1 MAMTN
6 HIALDP
12 QRSVV
17 VEACAGS
24 GKTWLLVSRIVR
36 LLLDGAQPSQILAI
50 TFTRKAAQ
58 EMQARLQLWLRDLAM
73 GDDAS
78 VRKFFAERGVDKL
91 SEAQLQRA
99 RSLYSSVLL
108 AQPGITISTFHGWFM
123 QVMQRAPLNADV
135 MQGMS
140 LLERAGSEQ
149 EEAWEELLEQMR
161 KQPDGVEAQHMQ
173 WLFAEYGLF
182 NTRKLLFNFLAK
194 RAEWWAFT
202 SHLPSPASGI
212 TSDLAALPPSRMASS
227 STRGTGGEGADAL
240 KSVLEGLR
248 AYLDVELEFDAEED
262 WGMCGISE
270 ESLFAF
276 MHHLGRNGTEA
287 QKANA
292 SELERAWTDA
302 APGERFNVIWPL
314 LFTLKN
320 EPRKF
325 KPTKH
330 QDADIFTRALSLLH
344 ANLQMVRDIIAD
356 QQAYRLNEAVLHCG
370 VAFLDRYQ
378 ALKAQKQQMDF
389 SDLEWQLCRLLQQS
403 EHAETMQYKLD
414 SRYRHVLLD
423 EFQDTN
429 PLQWQILRAWFDASV
444 AVDSQPTVFVVGDP
458 KQSIYRFRRADAR
471 LFGVAREYLKEHFA
485 AHELHNNHTR
495 RNAPAV
501 LAAVNAV
508 FADHP
513 EGFVDFEPHTAEH
526 TDLPGFVMVLPLAVA
541 EQGKEE
547 AAEDAPLVLRDP
559 LTTPRDEAEEGGR
572 QKEAVQFADLL
583 KTITNDWS
591 VNKDGKERRA
601 TYGDIMVLVRSR
613 THLQVYEEAL
623 RAKHIPFIS
632 SRRGG
637 LLDTL
642 EAEDVQALLMFLITP
657 FADLALAQVLRTPIF
672 ACSDEDLMCLAQTSA
687 ECGVLS
693 SEGDA
698 EDTTQHSALSTRLS
712 WWQRL
717 QHLTEPSPSL
727 QRAAELLQR
736 WLSLADKLP
745 VHDLLDRIY
754 FEGDVLARYTAV
766 LPPEMRAKV
775 TANLHAFM
783 KMALDIDAGRY
794 PSLPRFL
801 QDLRE
806 LRDSNDDAPDEGK
819 LGTAGDA
826 VRIYTVHESKGLEAP
841 VVWLLDANAE
851 KKNKD
856 GNDVLLDWPIT
867 VKSIE
872 VRSDCG
878 GDRARVPA
886 PDADAHRV
894 TLATLSERPLHFSL
908 YTDQASRGKK
918 RAPLFE
924 QDAAQQAREEMNLL
938 YVAMT
943 RAQQALIVSGNSK
956 GEDKEEKKKAP
967 SWYDRIAAVISVIPA
982 QAGIQ
987 AIEQITRSETNPLVG
1002 LAMRGMNDQLDSGLR
1017 RNDANARIDLPA
1029 ILPTGKRAARNTAQ
1043 QQRGIWLHALLQ
1055 HITEGSPRPQAGQAA
1070 TGQLAGVVECLV
1082 VPSEGLGVRDDAQ
1095 RADLQQRLG
1104 IPSTEMDTLYQ
1115 QAQHLITSPQLA
1127 RFFDARQYRTASNE
1141 IPYINAKGELKRIDR
1156 LVEFDDE
1163 VWVLDYKLGDSE
1175 EAARYRVQMQEYRVA
1190 MQSVY
1195 AGKTV
1200 RCALVFA
1207 SGVLMEV

>member
-1 MAMTN
+1 MTN

-12 QRSVV
+12 KRSVV

-73 GDDAS
+73 GDETS
-78 VRKFFAERGVDKL
+78 VRKFFAERGVDRL
-91 SEAQLQRA
+91 SEEQLQRA
-99 RSLYSSVLL
+99 RSLYKEVLL

-123 QVMQRAPLNADV
+123 QVMQRAPLNSDV

-140 LLERAGSEQ
+140 LLERAGAEQ

-161 KQPDGVEAQHMQ
+161 KQADGADAQHMQ
-173 WLFAEYGLF
+173 WLFENCGLS
-182 NTRKLLFNFLAK
+182 NTRTLLFNFLGK
-194 RAEWWAFT
+194 RAEWWAYT
-202 SHLPSPASGI
+202 SHLPSPAG
-212 TSDLAALPPSRMASS
+212 
-227 STRGTGGEGADAL
+227 GGGGEGSDSVSFAL
-240 KSVLEGLR
+240 DNLR
-248 AYLDVELEFDAEED
+248 ADLAVNLEFDPVAD
-262 WGMCGISE
+262 WGMCGNSE
-270 ESLFAF
+270 EVLFAF
-276 MHHLGRNGTEA
+276 VHQLAGSGTQT
-287 QKANA
+287 QKDKA
-292 SELERAWTDA
+292 SEMERAWTDSA
-302 APGERFNVIWPL
+302 QEARFAQMWPL
-314 LFTLKN
+314 LFTQAG
-320 EPRKF
+320 EPRKL
-325 KPTKH
+325 KATKN
-330 QDADIFTRALSLLH
+330 QNADTFAVAMS
-344 ANLQMVRDIIAD
+344 NLQASLQEVRDTLAE

-370 VAFLDRYQ
+370 VAFLERYQ

-444 AVDSQPTVFVVGDP
+444 AVDSQPSVFVVGDP

-526 TDLPGFVMVLPLAVA
+526 TGLPGHVLALPLAVA
-541 EQGKEE
+541 EQGREE
-547 AAEDAPLVLRDP
+547 TTDDAPLVLRDP
-559 LTTPRDEAEEGGR
+559 LTTPRGEAEEGGR
-572 QKEAVQFADLL
+572 QKEAVQFADMLQ
-583 KTITNDWS
+583 TIASDWS
-591 VNKDGKERRA
+591 VNDEGETRRA

-672 ACSDEDLMCLAQTSA
+672 ACSDADLMRLATG
-687 ECGVLS
+687 E
-693 SEGDA
+693 E
-698 EDTTQHSALSTRLS
+698 TS

-717 QHLTEPSPSL
+717 QHLAEPSPAL

-736 WLSLADKLP
+736 WLALADKLP

-754 FEGDVLARYTAV
+754 FEGDVLARYSAV
-766 LPPEMRAKV
+766 LPVEMRAKV

-806 LRDSNDDAPDEGK
+806 LRDSSDDAPDEGK

-841 VVWLLDANAE
+841 IVWLLDANAE

-856 GNDVLLDWPIT
+856 GNDVLLDWPT
-867 VKSIE
+867 HE
-872 VRSDCG
+872 QQ
-878 GDRARVPA
+878 
-886 PDADAHRV
+886 
-894 TLATLSERPLHFSL
+894 PLHFSL
-908 YTDQASRGKK
+908 FADQASRGKK

-943 RAQQALIVSGNSK
+943 RAQQVLIVSGNSK
-956 GEDKEEKKKAP
+956 GEEKEEKKKTL
-967 SWYDRIAAVISVIPA
+967 SWYDRVAAVAGASGIPQLLPPLRGKVA
-982 QAGIQ
+982 PARSRPWLYGTEVPTTHARMGVESLGNNDSTPTLALPDETTSHSTKPAGVQ
-987 AIEQITRSETNPLVG
+987 VAGYLQGGGDVR
-1002 LAMRGMNDQLDSGLR
+1002 
-1017 RNDANARIDLPA
+1017 LPA

-1055 HITEGSPRPQAGQAA
+1055 YLTEGI
-1070 TGQLAGVVECLV
+1070 
-1082 VPSEGLGVRDDAQ
+1082 DADMQ
-1095 RADLQQRLG
+1095 ELQHRLS
-1104 IPSTEMDTLYQ
+1104 IPSTEIDTLWQ
-1115 QAQHLITSPQLA
+1115 QAQHLLTSPQLA
-1127 RFFDARQYRTASNE
+1127 RFFDANQYRTASNE
-1141 IPYINAKGELKRIDR
+1141 MPYINAKGELKRIDR
-1156 LVEFDDE
+1156 LVEFGEE

-1175 EAARYRVQMQEYRVA
+1175 DAVRYRAQMQEYRAA

-1195 AGKTV
+1195 ADKQV
-1200 RCALVFA
+1200 HCALLFA
-1207 SGVLMEV
+1207 GGTLSEIE

>member
-1 MAMTN
+1 MTN

-12 QRSVV
+12 KHSIV

-24 GKTWLLVSRIVR
+24 GKTWLLVSRIAR

-73 GDDAS
+73 GDDAA
-78 VRKFFAERGVDKL
+78 VRQFFAERGVEAL
-91 SEAQLQRA
+91 SDAQLQRA
-99 RSLYSSVLL
+99 RSLYGSVLL

-123 QVMQRAPLNADV
+123 QVIQRAPLNADV
-135 MQGMS
+135 MQGSS
-140 LLERAGSEQ
+140 LLERAGSVQ

-161 KQPDGVEAQHMQ
+161 KQPDGVEAQRMQ
-173 WLFAEYGLF
+173 WLFGECGLY

-194 RAEWWAFT
+194 RAEWWAYTQEQADVLTF
-202 SHLPSPASGI
+202 
-212 TSDLAALPPSRMASS
+212 AL
-227 STRGTGGEGADAL
+227 D
-240 KSVLEGLR
+240 KLR
-248 AYLDVELEFDAEED
+248 ADLDVDMAFDPVAD
-262 WGMCGISE
+262 WGMCGNSE
-270 ESLFAF
+270 EVFFAF
-276 MHHLGRNGTEA
+276 VHQLASNGTQT
-287 QKANA
+287 QKDKA
-292 SELERAWTDA
+292 SELERAWTGSA
-302 APGERFNVIWPL
+302 VSMRFDKVRPL
-314 LFTLKN
+314 LFTQAG
-320 EPRKF
+320 EPRSF
-325 KPTKH
+325 KPTKN
-330 QDADIFTRALSLLH
+330 QDAEAFLITREAMFDR
-344 ANLQMVRDIIAD
+344 LQEVHDTLAE

-370 VAFLDRYQ
+370 AAFLERYQ
-378 ALKAQKQQMDF
+378 ALKQQKQQMDF

-429 PLQWQILRAWFDASV
+429 PLQWQILRAWFDAAV

-471 LFGVAREYLKEHFA
+471 LFGIARDYLKEHFA

-501 LAAVNAV
+501 LDAVNAV
-508 FADHP
+508 FAGHP

-526 TDLPGFVMVLPLAVA
+526 TDLPGHVAVLPLAVA
-541 EQGKEE
+541 EQNKKET
-547 AAEDAPLVLRDP
+547 AEEAPLVLRDP
-559 LTTPRDEAEEGGR
+559 LTTPRDEAGEGAR
-572 QKEAVQFADLL
+572 HKEAVQFAGLL
-583 KTITNDWS
+583 QTIVSGWS
-591 VNKDGKERRA
+591 VNEDGKERRA
-601 TYGDIMVLVRSR
+601 CYGDIMVLVRSR
-613 THLQVYEEAL
+613 THLAVYEAAL
-623 RAKHIPFIS
+623 RAHHIPFIS

-672 ACSDEDLMCLAQTSA
+672 ACSDADLMLIA
-687 ECGVLS
+687 G
-693 SEGDA
+693 SEGLKNPVRPDP
-698 EDTTQHSALSTRLS
+698 SASLRTKGDIEGQFINPSFVHGSTGSPRTEELSQRSS

-717 QHLTEPSPSL
+717 QHLTDPSPAL
-727 QRAAELLQR
+727 QRAAELLKN

-766 LPPEMRAKV
+766 LSPEMRAKV
-775 TANLHAFM
+775 AANLHAFM
-783 KMALDIDAGRY
+783 EIALSVDAGRY

-801 QDLRE
+801 QELRE
-806 LRDSNDDAPDEGK
+806 LRDSRDDAPDEGK

-841 VVWLLDANAE
+841 IVWLLDANAE
-851 KKNKD
+851 KKNKE
-856 GNDVLLDWPIT
+856 GNDVLLDWPT
-867 VKSIE
+867 HE
-872 VRSDCG
+872 
-878 GDRARVPA
+878 PQ
-886 PDADAHRV
+886 
-894 TLATLSERPLHFSL
+894 PLHFSL
-908 YTDQASRGKK
+908 YADQASRGKK

-956 GEDKEEKKKAP
+956 GEDKEEKKKAL
-967 SWYDRIAAVISVIPA
+967 SWYDRIAAVV
-982 QAGIQ
+982 G
-987 AIEQITRSETNPLVG
+987 EQGNPLSMTQRDEVSTPFG
-1002 LAMRGMNDQLDSGLR
+1002 LSLSKPILGQPAPSVHPSTGSGR
-1017 RNDANARIDLPA
+1017 TENEPSHLPA
-1029 ILPTGKRAARNTAQ
+1029 IIPTGQRAARNTAQ

-1055 HITEGSPRPQAGQAA
+1055 HVTDGSAVGKN
-1070 TGQLAGVVECLV
+1070 E
-1082 VPSEGLGVRDDAQ
+1082 
-1095 RADLQQRLG
+1095 LQQRLA
-1104 IPSTEMDTLYQ
+1104 IPSTEMGTLWQ
-1115 QAQHLITSPQLA
+1115 QAQHLLTSPQLA
-1127 RFFDARQYRTASNE
+1127 RFFDMRQYRAACNE
-1141 IPYINAKGELKRIDR
+1141 MPYVNAKGELKRIDR

-1175 EAARYRVQMQEYRVA
+1175 DTARYRAQMQEYRSA
-1190 MQSVY
+1190 MQTVY

-1200 RCALVFA
+1200 RCALLFA
-1207 SGVLMEV
+1207 DGVLSEI

>member
-1 MAMTN
+1 MSN

-12 QRSVV
+12 KHSVV

-36 LLLDGAQPSQILAI
+36 LLLDGAAPSQILAI

-73 GDDAS
+73 GDEAS
-78 VRKFFAERGVDKL
+78 VRKFCAERGVDEL
-91 SEAQLQRA
+91 SDAQLQRA

-140 LLERAGSEQ
+140 LLERAGAEQ

-161 KQPDGVEAQHMQ
+161 KQPESAEAQYMQ
-173 WLFAEYGLF
+173 WLFGECGLF

-194 RAEWWAFT
+194 RAEWWAYT
-202 SHLPSPASGI
+202 SHLPSPAPHPMPSPGGRGGI
-212 TSDLAALPPSRMASS
+212 NGA
-227 STRGTGGEGADAL
+227 GGEGYDSVNFALDKLLAD
-240 KSVLEGLR
+240 
-248 AYLDVELEFDAEED
+248 LDVEMEFDPVED
-262 WGMCGISE
+262 WGMCGNSE
-270 ESLFAF
+270 EALFAF
-276 MHHLGRNGTEA
+276 VHQLKGNGTQT
-287 QKANA
+287 QKDKA
-292 SELERAWTDA
+292 SELERAWTDIEPEA
-302 APGERFNVIWPL
+302 RFDAVWPL
-314 LFTLKN
+314 LFTQKD
-320 EPRKF
+320 EPRKL
-325 KPTKH
+325 KSTKN
-330 QDADIFTRALSLLH
+330 QDENLFASALAMLH
-344 ANLQMVRDIIAD
+344 ANLQIVRDILAD
-356 QQAYRLNEAVLHCG
+356 QQTYRLNQAVLHCG
-370 VAFLDRYQ
+370 AAFLERYQ

-389 SDLEWQLCRLLQQS
+389 SDLEWQLCRLLQQG

-471 LFGVAREYLKEHFA
+471 LFGVAREYLKAHFA

-508 FADHP
+508 FAGHP

-526 TDLPGFVMVLPLAVA
+526 TGLPGSVVVLPLAVA

-547 AAEDAPLVLRDP
+547 AAEDVLLVLRDP
-559 LTTPRDEAEEGGR
+559 LTTARDEAEEGGR
-572 QKEAVQFADLL
+572 HKEAIQFADQL
-583 KTITNDWS
+583 KTISSDWS
-591 VNKDGKERRA
+591 VNDSGQTRRA
-601 TYGDIMVLVRSR
+601 TWGDIMVLVRSR

-642 EAEDVQALLMFLITP
+642 EAEDVQALLMLLITP

-672 ACSDEDLMCLAQTSA
+672 ACSDADLMCIAQDAPSPQRG
-687 ECGVLS
+687 EGGGEGVKLC
-693 SEGDA
+693 
-698 EDTTQHSALSTRLS
+698 

-717 QHLTEPSPSL
+717 QHLSEPSPAL
-727 QRAAELLQR
+727 KRATELLQR
-736 WLSLADKLP
+736 WLALADKLP

-766 LPPEMRAKV
+766 LPIEMHAKV
-775 TANLHAFM
+775 AANLHAFM

-806 LRDSNDDAPDEGK
+806 LRDSSDDAPDEGK

-841 VVWLLDANAE
+841 IVWLLDANAE
-851 KKNKD
+851 QSKKDN
-856 GNDVLLDWPIT
+856 NDVLLDWPT
-867 VKSIE
+867 HE
-872 VRSDCG
+872 
-878 GDRARVPA
+878 P
-886 PDADAHRV
+886 
-894 TLATLSERPLHFSL
+894 RPQHFSL
-908 YTDQASRGKK
+908 YADQASRGKK

-924 QDAAQQAREEMNLL
+924 LDAAQQAREEMNLL

-967 SWYDRIAAVISVIPA
+967 SWYDRIAAA
-982 QAGIQ
+982 QENQKGPFGLSPSTELRTGLSKPPQ
-987 AIEQITRSETNPLVG
+987 SPLG
-1002 LAMRGMNDQLDSGLR
+1002 SSIHPSTGSGR
-1017 RNDANARIDLPA
+1017 TAVVLPP
-1029 ILPTGKRAARNTAQ
+1029 ILTTGKRTTRNTAQ

-1055 HITEGSPRPQAGQAA
+1055 HLASDSPLPPLTPCPLPEGEGVF
-1070 TGQLAGVVECLV
+1070 TGPGE
-1082 VPSEGLGVRDDAQ
+1082 RDDAQ
-1095 RADLQQRLG
+1095 RAELQQRLA
-1104 IPSTEMDTLYQ
+1104 IPSDEIVTLWQ
-1115 QAQHLITSPQLA
+1115 QAQHLLAAPHLA
-1127 RFFDARQYRTASNE
+1127 RFFDAKQYRTASNE
-1141 IPYINAKGELKRIDR
+1141 MPYINAKGELKRIDR
-1156 LVEFDDE
+1156 LVEFDGE
-1163 VWVLDYKLGDSE
+1163 VWVLDYKLGDSGD
-1175 EAARYRVQMQEYRVA
+1175 AARYRAQMQEYRTA

-1195 AGKTV
+1195 AGKEV
-1200 RCALVFA
+1200 HCALLFA
-1207 SGVLMEV
+1207 GGTLSEID